1 MKTTLRLAVVFLFAA
16 LPLTVAKANAE
27 HGMQLHDKNCI
38 SCHAARF
45 GNDGTEIYT
54 RPNHR
59 IKNLAALKKQVNFCK
74 DNIGLTWFDDDV
86 DDVVK
91 YLNKTFYQFK

>member
-1 MKTTLRLAVVFLFAA
+1 MKITLQLSLFCLLNTLPYAA
-16 LPLTVAKANAE
+16 TADTDN
-27 HGMQLHDKNCI
+27 GMKLHDENCI
-38 SCHAARF
+38 ACHASRY

-59 IKNLAALKKQVNFCK
+59 IKDLAGLRKQVNFCK
-74 DNIGLTWFDDDV
+74 DNLGLTWFDDEVNDV
-86 DDVVK
+86 AD

>member
-1 MKTTLRLAVVFLFAA
+1 MKKTMQFILLFFPGVLPVTAYADIENGMRLH
-16 LPLTVAKANAE
+16 E
-27 HGMQLHDKNCI
+27 ENCI
-38 SCHAARF
+38 SCHALRY

-59 IKNLAALKKQVNFCK
+59 IKNLAALKKQVNRCK

-86 DDVVK
+86 NDVVE

>member
-1 MKTTLRLAVVFLFAA
+1 MRTTLSLMLLLPLAV
-16 LPLTVAKANAE
+16 LPFGANADIE
-27 HGMQLHDKNCI
+27 RGYQLHEENCI
-38 SCHAARF
+38 ACHASRY

-59 IKNLAALKKQVNFCK
+59 IKNLAALVKQVRRCK
-74 DNIGLTWFDDDV
+74 DNIGLTWFDDEVNDV
-86 DDVVK
+86 TE

>member
-1 MKTTLRLAVVFLFAA
+1 MKTALQLTLLFSLAA
-16 LPLTVAKANAE
+16 LPFSANAGIE
-27 HGMQLHDKNCI
+27 RGMKLHEENCI
-38 SCHAARF
+38 ACHASRY

-59 IKNLAALKKQVNFCK
+59 IRNLAALETQVRRCK
-74 DNIGLTWFDDDV
+74 DNIGLTWFDDEV
-86 DDVVK
+86 DDVVN